1 MNKRK
6 VECLCGSCRF
16 SSKFRETNLA
26 HTLAGNIV
34 LTIGAEIG
42 SDEKTFAGK
51 SKAEL
56 RDIKAKL
63 DLLHMAKIDLCDEI
77 CVINEQGYIGDS
89 TAREIAYAKEI
100 GKPVLYQWW
109 TDGHENNNPSYGH
122 RIFEPLGCVQHLS
135 LWPWVD
141 GEKPADES
149 SK

>member
-1 MNKRK
+1 MMNKRK
-6 VECLCGSCRF
+6 IECLCGSCRF
-16 SSKFRETNLA
+16 GPKFRETNLA

-51 SKAEL
+51 SKEEL

-63 DLLHMAKIDLCDEI
+63 DLLHMAKIDLCEEI

-100 GKPVLYQWW
+100 GKLIAYQWW
-109 TDGHENNNPSYGH
+109 TDGKPEKQYETH
-122 RIFEPLGCVQHLS
+122 RHFDLLGVLS
-135 LWPWVD
+135 FTDMVPWID
-141 GEKPADES
+141 GDKPADES